1 MISMFIYDV
10 MCRRDGIIKA
20 YFRGDIT
27 EIIIK
32 NVGYKF
38 VVDDNLIIFL

>member
-1 MISMFIYDV
+1 MISMFINDI

-20 YFRGDIT
+20 YFWGDIT

-32 NVGYKF
+32 NVGH
-38 VVDDNLIIFL
+38 